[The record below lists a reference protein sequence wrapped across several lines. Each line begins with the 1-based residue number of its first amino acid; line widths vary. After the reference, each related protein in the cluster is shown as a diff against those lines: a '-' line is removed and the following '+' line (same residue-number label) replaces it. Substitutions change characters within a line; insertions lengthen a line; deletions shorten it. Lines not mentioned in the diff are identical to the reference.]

1 MDDRQQL
8 DEAIQGEASSS
19 ISFGDQ
25 VWFWF
30 MQHTRLLA
38 RIGIMFVVITCVS
51 VTFIIWNHIAQCA
64 TQRAFNEAVTSGRI
78 EDFAQR
84 YGTNKLGGLAFLEV
98 GNQAYEAGNYEKAL
112 DAYGR
117 AKQVL
122 GEDVFGGKAALGK
135 AVAQIHLEKT
145 EAAEKLLN
153 KIANTHGYGQFIRGR
168 ALALLALDSWS
179 RKDIPQARMY
189 LDRLGS
195 GEFGHQWSEQA
206 KVLSKEI

>member
-30 MQHTRLLA
+30 LQHTRFLA
-38 RIGIMFVVITCVS
+38 RVGIAFVVIACAS
-51 VTFIIWNHIAQCA
+51 VAFITWNHIAQRA
-64 TQRAFNEAVTSGRI
+64 TQRAFNEAITSGKV

-98 GNQAYEAGNYEKAL
+98 GNQAYEVGNYEKAV
-112 DAYGR
+112 DAYGH

-122 GEDVFGGKAALGK
+122 GEDSLGGKAALGK
-135 AVAQIHLEKT
+135 AVSQIHLGKIN
-145 EAAEKLLN
+145 AAEKLLN
-153 KIANTHGYGQFIRGR
+153 KIASTHGYGHFIRGR
-168 ALALLALDSWS
+168 ALALLALGSWS

-189 LDRLGS
+189 LDRLES

-206 KVLSKEI
+206 QILSKEI